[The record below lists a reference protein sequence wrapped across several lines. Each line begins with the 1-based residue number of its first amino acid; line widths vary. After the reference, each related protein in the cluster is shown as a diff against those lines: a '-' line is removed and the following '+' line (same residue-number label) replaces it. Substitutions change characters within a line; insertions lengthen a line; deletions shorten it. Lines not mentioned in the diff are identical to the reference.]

1 MSFFSSLFGAGSA
14 AGAAAAHPLRL
25 AISTLKATCLAHL
38 AFTHLVQ
45 LSPASGP
52 SMLPTFSVHGD
63 WIAADMTARRGGGI
77 SSSSSGDSSGGGG
90 SGSGSGGAYNRL
102 RVGDLVLYK
111 IPISDS
117 QHGVK
122 RLVGLPGDYV
132 SLGTPGE
139 DGEEQMIQVPQGHCW
154 IVGDNLPASRDSRQF
169 GPLPLA
175 LVQGKIIAKVLPWRE
190 RHWIRNGLDPVP
202 SPGSGPS
209 PGPSS

>member
-1 MSFFSSLFGAGSA
+1 MPFLSAG
-14 AGAAAAHPLRL
+14 HPLRL
-25 AISTLKATCLAHL
+25 ALSTLKATCLAHL

-63 WIAADMTARRGGGI
+63 WIAADMTARRGK
-77 SSSSSGDSSGGGG
+77 GG
-90 SGSGSGGAYNRL
+90 SL

-111 IPISDS
+111 IPIFES

-122 RLVGLPGDYV
+122 RLVGMPGDYV

-139 DGEEQMIQVPQGHCW
+139 QGEEQMIQVPEGHCW

-175 LVQGKIIAKVLPWRE
+175 LVQGKIIAKILPWNE
-190 RHWIRNGLDPVP
+190 RHWIKSGLEPA
-202 SPGSGPS
+202 SP
-209 PGPSS
+209 PSS